1 MTYGLVLS
9 ERAIKD
15 IAVLKKSEPQAYKK
29 LVKLLT
35 SFWNTLLQEPDKW
48 NLLKGIKAVYGQE
61 G

>member
-29 LVKLLT
+29 LVKLLDE
-35 SFWNTLLQEPDKW
+35 LLAHPKTGAGQVEP
-48 NLLKGIKAVYGQE
+48 LKGN
-61 G
+61 